1 MLPSL
6 SQLPIGAHNGED
18 TDSDSS
24 SSDDSG
30 SEVDETPVAGALH
43 RSYLKFTVS
52 QDPHN
57 QSFLTPSQ
65 FAKLDL
71 YQIDALRDNDD
82 PLALKKEM
90 QGATRHFPCHVFW
103 SRDLG
108 KRGYAVWGRLTV
120 GQREQEAVIAMLET
134 QREERVEYARIV
146 NERKWQKECERKMRT
161 HQLES
166 SAQRAAERARSRR
179 LSETTAPEQPPETTR
194 ETAREAHSTPTRRIA
209 SIVHRI
215 ARRYG
220 SETLTTSEAQAL
232 VNRGL
237 ARLGLKALVI
247 GSFALMSAVA
257 YMHLLQTAPADA
269 EDPPFGILPS
279 PPELANGTNNPNLLL
294 LPSPPALATNDEDA
308 PFGILPTPP
317 QLAASAEE

>member
-6 SQLPIGAHNGED
+6 SQLPIGAHGGED

-30 SEVDETPVAGALH
+30 SEIDEAPVAGALH

-57 QSFLTPSQ
+57 QSFLAPSQ

-108 KRGYAVWGRLTV
+108 KRGYAVWGRPTV
-120 GQREQEAVIAMLET
+120 GQHEQEAVIAMLET

-146 NERKWQKECERKMRT
+146 NERKWQRECERKMRT
-161 HQLES
+161 YQLES
-166 SAQRAAERARSRR
+166 SAQRAADRARSRR
-179 LSETTAPEQPPETTR
+179 LSETVAPEQPPE
-194 ETAREAHSTPTRRIA
+194 ASREAHSTPTKRIA

-220 SETLTTSEAQAL
+220 SETLTTSEAQTL

-237 ARLGLKALVI
+237 KRLGLGALVV

-257 YMHLLQTAPADA
+257 YMQLLQTAPADA
-269 EDPPFGILPS
+269 EDPPLEI
-279 PPELANGTNNPNLLL
+279 LL
-294 LPSPPALATNDEDA
+294 LPATPALATNDEDA
-308 PFGILPTPP
+308 PLGILPTTPP
-317 QLAASAEE
+317 YLAASAEE